1 LNFEVRNSPEK
12 AQKTQGKKM
21 EAKYEANELESKIMQ
36 WQIMVRKVS
45 SMAGIFVA
53 PEISAREKAQI
64 EDEDENEDD

>member
-1 LNFEVRNSPEK
+1 
-12 AQKTQGKKM
+12 M
-21 EAKYEANELESKIMQ
+21 EAKYEANELESKIMHGK
-36 WQIMVRKVS
+36 IMVRKVS

>member
-21 EAKYEANELESKIMQ
+21 EAKYEANELESKIM
-36 WQIMVRKVS
+36 VRKVS

-53 PEISAREKAQI
+53 PEISARGKGANRGRGRLI
-64 EDEDENEDD
+64 

>member
-1 LNFEVRNSPEK
+1 
-12 AQKTQGKKM
+12 M